1 MNYIWPLL
9 GGGMA
14 PPTDRQMQIAD
25 LRNKGL
31 TQEQIAEKLGVARS
45 TVARDW
51 SAVKA
56 EMSDLPIGYEEPTV
70 IEPVNSPNLSNSIV
84 VRLNGID
91 FEKFRDSN
99 VLYSKSKDA
108 ERFGRDVYDI
118 HIFEARNNNIVHS
131 TWLGRTPARFY
142 PRLSKISLK
151 HSIDATKLL
160 ADIVDFFFNVI
171 RAIKPETGVIGPGT
185 IGKLRDRR
193 GNDNLETQVNRVF
206 PNITSKLD
214 DSEVDQIYKIVTERW
229 LAQVESRHSEL
240 ISILNDLISA
250 SFDSSAYEVY
260 RSEPVGDVVELI
272 LDRLPSISPE
282 HLQEAELRF
291 KQCTKPYDVFGSHVN
306 NVIDTALG
314 MHGII
319 GDEIPIAR
327 YHKIANPELLRS
339 FLESGAQTVNDYNSL
354 TKAGFE
360 STYDR
365 DEFNEMWEVI
375 ESMPPHQY
383 TKVGEWEFA
392 RLKKGEIHKQLLERN
407 WTRKRLLIVKEVQ
420 ETTGKRADFD
430 TGPKW
435 IDAFSTVE
443 WPVDQHERQMLMQFT
458 ERVGLENLV
467 SWVTP
472 KYDHELINYVFT
484 SRHNYNFPHARATFE
499 ALMNRGHVFN
509 QIAPSG
515 QNVNPMDDAFIQKYG
530 LGWAKSDLTPSLY
543 LVLQIVRKS
552 HQKQIPL
559 TNLFLEGKA
568 ETRAAWYGN
577 EQSMQIDISEN
588 LSKYCVVQPNGIV
601 QIVGRKKQPVS
612 NQDAIEVYEEE
623 REKMLTSLIQERPH
637 NINKEQLSK
646 QLGVKAVELPSF
658 FERVEA
664 EEIHA
669 LRLARVIRDDDL
681 PQACH
686 LVWRYFVK
694 LVAPLKSR
702 HYDEDDSFV
711 YDIDFA
717 AERFDLKKG
726 QINVLHDVRKIR
738 NDVDHD
744 DNDIKPP
751 NPTWKRVVGVLKVC
765 ELIK

>member
-1 MNYIWPLL
+1 
-9 GGGMA
+9 MA
-14 PPTDRQMQIAD
+14 PPTDRQMQIAE
-25 LRNKGL
+25 LRSKGL
-31 TQEQIAEKLGVARS
+31 TQGQIAEKLGVARS

-56 EMSDLPIGYEEPTV
+56 EMSYLPIGYEEPTV

-99 VLYSKSKDA
+99 VLYSKSEDK

-131 TWLGRTPARFY
+131 TWLGRTPAKFY

-151 HSIDATKLL
+151 YSMDSTKLL

-185 IGKLRDRR
+185 TGRQRDRR
-193 GNDNLETQVNRVF
+193 GNISNVTLESHVNLVF
-206 PNITSKLD
+206 PKITSELVE
-214 DSEVDQIYKIVTERW
+214 SEVDHIYKIVTERW

-240 ISILNDLISA
+240 ISILNGLISA
-250 SFDSSAYEVY
+250 TFDSSAYEVY
-260 RSEPVGDVVELI
+260 RSEPVGEVVELI
-272 LDRLPSISPE
+272 LDRLPSISRE
-282 HLQEAELRF
+282 DLQEAELRF

-306 NVIDTALG
+306 NVIDIALG

-327 YHKIANPELLRS
+327 YHKIANRKLLRS
-339 FLESGAQTVNDYNSL
+339 FLESGAQTLDEYNSL

-375 ESMPPHQY
+375 ESLPPHQY
-383 TKVGEWEFA
+383 TRVGEWEFA
-392 RLKKGEIHKQLLERN
+392 DRTKGGIYKQLLERN
-407 WTRKRLLIVKEVQ
+407 WTRKRLLVVKDVQ
-420 ETTGKRADFD
+420 EATGKRVDFD
-430 TGPKW
+430 TGPKL
-435 IDAFSTVE
+435 IDAFGLVN
-443 WPVDQHERQMLMQFT
+443 WPVDQHQRQTLMAFT
-458 ERVGLENLV
+458 EAVGLENLI
-467 SWVTP
+467 SWITP
-472 KYDHELINYVFT
+472 KYDHELLEYALK
-484 SRHNYNFPHARATFE
+484 SRRRYNFPHARATFE
-499 ALMNRGHVFN
+499 ALMNRGHVFD
-509 QIAPSG
+509 QIAPAG
-515 QNVNPMDDAFIQKYG
+515 HNVNPMDDAFILKYG

-559 TNLFLEGKA
+559 ANLFLEGKA

-577 EQSMQIDISEN
+577 EESMQRDISEN

-612 NQDAIEVYEEE
+612 NQDAIGVYEKE
-623 REKMLTSLIQERPH
+623 REIMLTSLVEERPH
-637 NINKEQLSK
+637 NINKERLSK
-646 QLGVKAVELPSF
+646 QLGVKALELPSF
-658 FERVEA
+658 FKRVEA

-694 LVAPLKSR
+694 LVAPLKPTSKN
-702 HYDEDDSFV
+702 EDDPFV

-717 AERFDLKKG
+717 AERFDLNKG